1 MAKDLIIGGASGYN
15 WNQLKY
21 WVKSIKNT
29 GFKGDIVVVATDIT
43 KETLDKLTSEGVIV
57 LGYGK
62 QLEDRF
68 VKNSKLAPHVE
79 RFIYIWEYLE
89 RNKGNYRF
97 VTVTDTRDVIFQKD
111 PTEFLLRKLGSSD
124 FKSIVC
130 AAEGLNYEHE
140 PWGRQNMKET
150 FGEFFYEK
158 FKEYPICNVGT
169 IAGFYTDIKD
179 LILLLFQLSINRT
192 IPIVDQAVFNF
203 IINLEPY
210 QDCII
215 VTTNDDDWA
224 VQLACSLAAIKS
236 GSGDIGAVGDLE
248 SYKENYQFQQ
258 PIINGTKVS
267 NNYREYTIVHQW
279 DRIPFLKEKIEAQ
292 YAND

>member
-1 MAKDLIIGGASGYN
+1 M
-15 WNQLKY
+15 
-21 WVKSIKNT
+21 
-29 GFKGDIVVVATDIT
+29 
-43 KETLDKLTSEGVIV
+43 
-57 LGYGK
+57 
-62 QLEDRF
+62 
-68 VKNSKLAPHVE
+68 
-79 RFIYIWEYLE
+79 
-89 RNKGNYRF
+89 
-97 VTVTDTRDVIFQKD
+97 
-111 PTEFLLRKLGSSD
+111 
-124 FKSIVC
+124 
-130 AAEGLNYEHE
+130 
-140 PWGRQNMKET
+140 
-150 FGEFFYEK
+150 
-158 FKEYPICNVGT
+158 
-169 IAGFYTDIKD
+169 
-179 LILLLFQLSINRT
+179 
-192 IPIVDQAVFNF
+192 FNF